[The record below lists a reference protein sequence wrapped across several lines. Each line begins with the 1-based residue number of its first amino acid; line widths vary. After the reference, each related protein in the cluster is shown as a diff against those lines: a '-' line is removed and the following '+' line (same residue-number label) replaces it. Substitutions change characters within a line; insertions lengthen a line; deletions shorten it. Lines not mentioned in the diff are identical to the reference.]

1 MKPLPQE
8 KAAGQ
13 IVKNENKFLFTFLI
27 KQGKLELSGRKYL
40 NNVLNFIIFIV

>member
-8 KAAGQ
+8 KAAGR
-13 IVKNENKFLFTFLI
+13 IVKNENKLLFTFFVE
-27 KQGKLELSGRKYL
+27 QGKLDLSERNYL